1 LAWLASLAQQRRR
14 ARQSLSEGLSQQ
26 TDSAYQAR
34 HAGQGRVCQSGGP
47 KHGELCERIFCE
59 TGSWDV
65 KIRRAKASD
74 AARCAKISL
83 VRTAE
88 ELKKLLKQDD
98 AEWLVLEDDSGV
110 VVGLGIIHFWAW
122 NKMAWIWDLTVDEAE
137 REKGYGTALL
147 KGMLKAA
154 KRGGARVMM
163 EIGTPNPRAWP
174 LTELLINNGFRICG
188 TNDRW
193 FADHKNP
200 TAVFYG
206 YDL

>member
-1 LAWLASLAQQRRR
+1 M
-14 ARQSLSEGLSQQ
+14 
-26 TDSAYQAR
+26 
-34 HAGQGRVCQSGGP
+34 
-47 KHGELCERIFCE
+47 
-59 TGSWDV
+59 

-74 AARCAKISL
+74 AARCAEISC

-88 ELKKLLKQDD
+88 ELKKLLKQGDTQ
-98 AEWLVLEDDSGV
+98 WLVIEDDNGV
-110 VVGLGIIHFWAW
+110 VVGLGIINFWAW
-122 NKMAWIWDLTVDEAE
+122 NKMAWIWDLWVEQSE

-154 KRGGARVMM
+154 KKAGARVMM
-163 EIGTPNPRAWP
+163 DFGMPNPHACS
-174 LTELLINNGFRICG
+174 LVQLLINNGFRVCG

-193 FADHKNP
+193 FADQKNP